1 MKVASKSAN
10 LLHARAFSSLSL
22 IDQGGFEMSLT
33 DQGGFEISLIDQ
45 GGFEI
50 SFIDQGGFDMSE
62 FVPCSIEGGVFE
74 LDLDRSRWFRNQL
87 DRSRVV
93 SKSA

>member
-33 DQGGFEISLIDQ
+33 DQGGFESSLIDQ

-50 SFIDQGGFDMSE
+50 I
-62 FVPCSIEGGVFE
+62 VFE
-74 LDLDRSRWFRNQL
+74 LELDRSRWLRNEL
-87 DRSRVV
+87 D
-93 SKSA
+93 